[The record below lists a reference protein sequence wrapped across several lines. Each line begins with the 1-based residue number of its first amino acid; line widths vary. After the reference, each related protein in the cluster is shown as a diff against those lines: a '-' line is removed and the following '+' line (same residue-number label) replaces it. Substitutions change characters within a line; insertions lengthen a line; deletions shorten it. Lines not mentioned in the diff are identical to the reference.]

1 MNKMPILDELEPQE
15 VFHYFEEISQIP
27 RGTFN
32 TKAVSDYCVRFAN
45 DRGLD
50 VIQDDLNNVI
60 IKKPGTEGYEESDPV
75 IIQGHLD
82 MVCEKTETSHHD
94 FMTDPLDLY
103 VEDGFVKARDT
114 TLGAD
119 DGIAVAIALALLD
132 SDDIPHPPLEV
143 IFTVDEEVGMGG
155 AEGIDLSSLKGEMLI
170 NLDSEDEDTIIA
182 GCAGGLSFRMNLPIG
197 RKQVTGDCLEVT
209 VRGLKGG
216 HSGVEIDQ
224 QRGNANKLVGRL
236 LNRLNQNMDISLA
249 DIQGGAKDNVITSS
263 CKFTIIVHDSVKAEM
278 IIENMMNTW
287 KQEFGKDE
295 AELDVVVTKTENIE
309 KSVMSDMDMRKVIF
323 FINNCQNGVYE
334 FSRSLKGLV
343 ETSDNLGIV
352 ETEEA
357 KISFVFLIRS
367 SVSTK
372 MEEMKEAF
380 ISWAEFLGG
389 TYELSGAY
397 PAWMY
402 KENSKLRPIVSE
414 VFEKV
419 YGKKPNISTIHA
431 GLECGLLS
439 GKKPELDCVS
449 FGPKMY
455 DIHSVNERLD
465 IASTWRMWNIIREI
479 LKECK

>member
-1 MNKMPILDELEPQE
+1 MAVLEELEPQE

-32 TKAVSDYCVRFAN
+32 TKAISDYCVKFAQ
-45 DRGLD
+45 DRGLE
-50 VIQDDLNNVI
+50 VIQDELNNVI
-60 IKKPGTEGYEESDPV
+60 IKKPGTEGYEESEPV
-75 IIQGHLD
+75 IIQGHVD
-82 MVCEKTETSHHD
+82 MVCEKTEVSDHD
-94 FMTDPLDLY
+94 FMKDPLELY

-132 SDDIPHPPLEV
+132 SDDIPHPPLEAV
-143 IFTVDEEVGMGG
+143 FTVDEEVGMGG
-155 AEGIDLSSLKGEMLI
+155 AGGIDLTPLKGKMLI
-170 NLDSEDEDTIIA
+170 NLDSEDEGTIIA
-182 GCAGGLSFRMNLPIG
+182 GCAGGLSFCMNLPIG

-209 VRGLKGG
+209 IRGLKGG
-216 HSGVEIDQ
+216 HSGMEIDQ
-224 QRGNANKLVGRL
+224 QRGNANKLAGRL

-249 DIQGGAKDNVITSS
+249 DIQGGAKDNVIPSS
-263 CKFTIIVHDSVKAEM
+263 CKFTIVVHDSVKAEM
-278 IIENMMNTW
+278 IIENMMNIW
-287 KQEFGKDE
+287 KLEFGEDE
-295 AELDVVVTKTENIE
+295 PDLDVVVTKTENAE
-309 KSVMSDMDMRKVIF
+309 KSVMSDMDMKKVIF
-323 FINNCQNGVYE
+323 FINNCQNGVYG

-352 ETEEA
+352 GTEEN
-357 KISFVFLIRS
+357 KVTFVLLIRS
-367 SVSTK
+367 SVSSK
-372 MEEMKEAF
+372 LEEVKEAF

-389 TYELSGAY
+389 TFELSGAY

-402 KENSKLRPIVSE
+402 KENSKIRPIVAE

-419 YGKKPNISTIHA
+419 YGKTPNISTIHA

-449 FGPKMY
+449 FGPRMY

-465 IASTWRMWNIIREI
+465 IASTWRMWNIIKEI